1 MKHLNAISGGD
12 HLSAMES
19 HTATI
24 ACEGFNLADL
34 SNRGRDFVMS
44 IADTGSKAFEQVF
57 LNFFKVSRETL
68 EGLRQ
73 FKFSGYDTERKYGQ
87 VMHLRVQCPE
97 GFKGN
102 VLDYTNT
109 LKQAVQQALRVQ
121 PDVLI
126 PLEDF
131 LSKLVSVPGY
141 ARDTKTHLRGIDK
154 AGLDRVEL
162 VRQTQKF
169 FNGSSKATAVF
180 SELYRN
186 MNEWQA
192 AYDSIK
198 QIQDQVNSINHE
210 ELLNAVQRITKLIQ
224 MVKVAHEAKELENM
238 SKTVITELSTSVYEA
253 AKQVEQL
260 SITLFAVY
268 VLSNVMNDTAQK
280 V

>member
-1 MKHLNAISGGD
+1 MKHLNAISGDD
-12 HLSAMES
+12 HVRAMES
-19 HTATI
+19 FSTTI

-44 IADTGSKAFEQVF
+44 IADTGSKAFEQVSQSF
-57 LNFFKVSRETL
+57 SKVSRETF

-73 FKFSGYDTERKYGQ
+73 FKFSGYDTERKYNQ

-102 VLDYTNT
+102 ILDYTNT
-109 LKQAVQQALRVQ
+109 LKQAAQQALRVQ
-121 PDVLI
+121 PEILV

-141 ARDTKTHLRGIDK
+141 ARDTKSHLREIDK
-154 AGLDRVEL
+154 LGLERIEL

-169 FNGSSKATAVF
+169 FNGSSKATAIF
-180 SELYRN
+180 SDIYRN
-186 MNEWQA
+186 MNEWQT
-192 AYDSIK
+192 AYDAIK
-198 QIQDQVNSINHE
+198 QIQDQVNSINHD
-210 ELLNAVQRITKLIQ
+210 ELLNSVQRITKLIQ
-224 MVKVAHEAKELENM
+224 MVKTAHEAKELENM
-238 SKTVITELSTSVYEA
+238 SKTVITELSTSIYEA